1 MGGLWPMIRTMV
13 SENSTKTPITLLI
26 NGLHSKSGGGVT
38 YLNNIL
44 PLLGG
49 ASGVD
54 VHLCIHADQKD
65 RLNLDLPGV
74 TVHELSFPTGFWKLL
89 WREQVEVPRLA
100 KHIGAAVTFSPANYC
115 PVLAPNSVILLR
127 NALNVG
133 LVERRPSKIAYWIM
147 LYVATGLS
155 ILFSKKAIAVS
166 EYARTSASGG
176 IFKKR
181 VSIVPHG
188 VDARFTAAVPPVE
201 REDFLLAVSDLY
213 VQKNFNRLLAAIAV
227 LRDKHPNIQLKIAG
241 RALDA
246 DYYAALLSDV
256 ERLGLANH
264 VEFLG
269 HVAPE
274 DLLDLYR
281 RCGVFVFPSLVE
293 TFGNSLVEAMA
304 CGAPVATSNTAAMPE
319 VAEEGALDFDP
330 KDVPDMASV
339 IGGLLDDSERRRAA
353 GQKALERAKSYSW
366 SSTVEETLS
375 ILLEAA
381 N

>member
-1 MGGLWPMIRTMV
+1 MIGFMANETPP
-13 SENSTKTPITLLI
+13 KTPITLLI

-44 PLLGG
+44 PLFGQ
-49 ASGVD
+49 AAGVD

-65 RLNLDLPGV
+65 LLIVDVPGV

-89 WREQVEVPRLA
+89 WREQVDVPRLA
-100 KHIGAAVTFSPANYC
+100 RRIGAAVTFSPANYG
-115 PVLAPNSVILLR
+115 PLLASNTVILLR

-133 LVERRPSKIAYWIM
+133 LVERRPAKIAYWIL

-155 ILFSKKAIAVS
+155 LLFSKRAITVS
-166 EYARTSASGG
+166 DYARTSASGG
-176 IFKKR
+176 IFKSR
-181 VSIVPHG
+181 IAIVPHG
-188 VDARFTAAVPPVE
+188 VDARFTADESNVE

-213 VQKNFNRLLAAIAV
+213 VQKNFSRLLAAVAV
-227 LRDKHPNIQLKIAG
+227 LRDTHPNIRLKIAG
-241 RALDA
+241 RALD
-246 DYYAALLSDV
+246 DEYHAALLRDV
-256 ERLGLANH
+256 ERLGLTDH

-269 HVAPE
+269 HVAPD

-304 CGAPVATSNTAAMPE
+304 CGAPVAASNTAAMPE
-319 VAEEGALDFDP
+319 VAGEGALYFDP

-339 IGGLLDDSERRRAA
+339 LGLLLDDPERRRAS

-366 SSTVEETLS
+366 SSTAEKTLS
-375 ILLEAA
+375 ILLDATS
-381 N
+381 

>member
-1 MGGLWPMIRTMV
+1 MIGSMANETPP
-13 SENSTKTPITLLI
+13 KTPMTLLI

-44 PLLGG
+44 PLLGQ
-49 ASGVD
+49 AAGVD

-65 RLNLDLPGV
+65 LLKVDVPGV
-74 TVHELSFPTGFWKLL
+74 TVHELSFPTSFWKLL
-89 WREQVEVPRLA
+89 WREQVDVPRLA
-100 KHIGAAVTFSPANYC
+100 RRIGAAVTFSPANYG
-115 PVLAPNSVILLR
+115 PLLAPNSVILLR

-133 LVERRPSKIAYWIM
+133 FVERRPTKIAYWIL

-155 ILFSKKAIAVS
+155 LLFSKRAITVS

-176 IFKKR
+176 IFKSR
-181 VSIVPHG
+181 ISIVPHG
-188 VDARFTAAVPPVE
+188 VDARFTDEPLAE

-227 LRDKHPNIQLKIAG
+227 LRDKHPNIRLKIAG
-241 RALDA
+241 RALD
-246 DYYAALLSDV
+246 DEYHTALLSDV
-256 ERLGLANH
+256 ERLGLADH

-269 HVAPE
+269 HVAP
-274 DLLDLYR
+274 DGLLDLYQ

-304 CGAPVATSNTAAMPE
+304 CGAPVATSSTAAMPE
-319 VAEEGALDFDP
+319 VAGEGALYFDP
-330 KDVPDMASV
+330 KDVSDMASV
-339 IGGLLDDSERRRAA
+339 LGSLLDDPERRRVA

-366 SSTVEETLS
+366 SSTAEKTLS
-375 ILLEAA
+375 ILLGSTH
-381 N
+381 